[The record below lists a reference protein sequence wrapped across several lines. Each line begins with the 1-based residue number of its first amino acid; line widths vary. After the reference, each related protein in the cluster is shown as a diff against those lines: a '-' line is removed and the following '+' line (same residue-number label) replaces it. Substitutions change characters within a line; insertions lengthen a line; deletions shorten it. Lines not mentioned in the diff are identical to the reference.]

1 MALPE
6 TPLTRGEQ
14 YLAKAAGEDTAL
26 PNVPLTRIEQ
36 YLAKI
41 AGQDVAIPNVPLT
54 RMEQYLAYIAEN
66 GGGGGGGG
74 VQDYSTTLVVEPDGS
89 SATLYAFFDGLWLSE
104 MEPNLEKGA
113 RIHITPTESIPMEL
127 YLYMTAK
134 DGNTIYMA
142 TVISLGTE
150 QTPRILLF
158 RSEERVEGAYFTAKL
173 SMG

>member
-1 MALPE
+1 MKTITERDGKNVNMQVVGDLHKYPDGSVHTVKE
-6 TPLTRGEQ
+6 G
-14 YLAKAAGEDTAL
+14 KAVWEEGS
-26 PNVPLTRIEQ
+26 
-36 YLAKI
+36 
-41 AGQDVAIPNVPLT
+41 GS
-54 RMEQYLAYIAEN
+54 
-66 GGGGGGGG
+66 GGG

-113 RIHITPTESIPMEL
+113 RIHITPTESMPMEL